1 MQDIKLKK
9 SYLFIFCIYLF
20 PFTFK
25 SIEMFGY
32 ALLYGVASFHVLKNI
47 KKVTPM
53 LKNKAVILLI
63 AAFVFFAIYNIVSSG
78 TSYYAD
84 WSYMSILL
92 AIIRNSVKFLFIAL
106 LIEEKYPM
114 ATDRVA
120 VFLKYF
126 VKAVMVYVFIT
137 ILFTLFPLIKQFWFR
152 IIAIGTHENQ
162 LLTNTFGYAM
172 RIGWDGFA
180 GYRATLQ
187 CTIAIVFLQILQ
199 GNKKVSKRDYLFSLV
214 VLLLGNLFYGRIGI
228 VVSIIIC
235 LLVLLINVRDILS
248 YLTYGIFTILILYV
262 AGYILVH
269 AFGVGDWFV
278 WFSTPFINFF
288 ATGDVNNYSVSVLQ
302 SDYQIFS
309 PKLGTLLFGDGV
321 FSKNR
326 FTDVGWMRLIYQGGI
341 IGLFLAYAQVI
352 FSGRIYIKYSEKLFW
367 FLSFVILM
375 FELKGDVFYEIIP
388 INIAIGFLF
397 LERKKRYNCE
407 QHNFSVTIMNRVGEN
422 LEKKKP

>member
-1 MQDIKLKK
+1 
-9 SYLFIFCIYLF
+9 
-20 PFTFK
+20 
-25 SIEMFGY
+25 MFGY
-32 ALLYGVASFHVLKNI
+32 ALIYGVASFYVLKNI

-92 AIIRNSVKFLFIAL
+92 AIIRNSIKFLFIAL
-106 LIEEKYPM
+106 LIEEKYPKD
-114 ATDRVA
+114 TDRVA

-152 IIAIGTHENQ
+152 IIAVGAHENQ

-228 VVSIIIC
+228 VASIIIC

-269 AFGVGDWFV
+269 AFGLGDWFV

-288 ATGDVNNYSVSVLQ
+288 ATGDANNYSVSVLQ

-341 IGLFLAYAQVI
+341 IGLFLAYAQVV

-367 FLSFVILM
+367 FLILVITM

-397 LERKKRYNCE
+397 LEKKMLRNIYK
-407 QHNFSVTIMNRVGEN
+407 QHNFPVTIMNRVGEN

>member
-1 MQDIKLKK
+1 ML
-9 SYLFIFCIYLF
+9 
-20 PFTFK
+20 
-25 SIEMFGY
+25 GY
-32 ALLYGVASFHVLKNI
+32 ALLYGVASFYVLKNI

-63 AAFVFFAIYNIVSSG
+63 VAFVFFSIYNIVSSG
-78 TSYYAD
+78 TSNYAD

-114 ATDRVA
+114 DTDRVA

-126 VKAVMVYVFIT
+126 VKAVMVYVLIT

-152 IIAIGTHENQ
+152 IIAVGAHENE

-228 VVSIIIC
+228 VASIIIC
-235 LLVLLINVRDILS
+235 LLVLLINIRDILS

-288 ATGDVNNYSVSVLQ
+288 TTGDVNNYSVSVLQ
-302 SDYQIFS
+302 SDYQLFS

-321 FSKNR
+321 FTINR

-341 IGLFLAYAQVI
+341 IGLFLAYAQVV

-367 FLSFVILM
+367 FLILVILM

-397 LERKKRYNCE
+397 LEKRDITVN
-407 QHNFSVTIMNRVGEN
+407 NTIFQ
-422 LEKKKP
+422 